1 MMGLFIAV
9 HVLACAILITL
20 ILIQRGHG
28 GGLVDAFSSVD
39 SMFGP
44 KTTTFLTRTT
54 TIVATVFFCT
64 CLGLALLSAQRSRS
78 LMRNVPA
85 QPLAATPAHPAAP
98 AQPAAPAAPAAPQQA
113 PAAH

>member
-1 MMGLFIAV
+1 MIGLFIAI
-9 HVLACAILITL
+9 HVLACAVLIAL
-20 ILIQRGHG
+20 ILVQRGHG

-64 CLGLALLSAQRSRS
+64 CLTLALMSAQRSRS
-78 LMRNVPA
+78 LMRS
-85 QPLAATPAHPAAP
+85 AP
-98 AQPAAPAAPAAPQQA
+98 AQPAAAAPVQPAAPQQA
-113 PAAH
+113 PAAQ